1 MAIGKIS
8 GVMLQSDLDRQGQD
22 LSFDG
27 NLIYLDVVNRRI
39 GINTSYANNAVSV
52 EGNVNANYYFGY
64 IGSSDQ
70 PFITN
75 VGTLGNLTISGNLI
89 VGNIDIDGATGN
101 SIVFSGDVISTA
113 GNIRA
118 NAGQV
123 SGDTIAA
130 NSAVLVTANLG
141 NIRIVDTTIS
151 SITTNGNINLT
162 PNGDGIVQIN
172 GTNAF
177 AMPIGNTSQ
186 QPGYVPVG
194 SLRYNTDVVSPEYWN
209 GNSWIAVSTSVDY
222 QTFTGNGTGNTFPLT
237 HSATTGGVLVTL
249 NGVQQTPD
257 TAYVVSNTSITFTE
271 VPLSTDVIDI
281 RYIASGQ
288 ASGLNLIGNNVPTS
302 SNSVGVAGQVAH
314 DNTHVYICVDTN
326 TWIRANILNSF

>member
-1 MAIGKIS
+1 
-8 GVMLQSDLDRQGQD
+8 MLQSDLARQGQD

-27 NLIYLDVVNRRI
+27 NLLYLDVVNRRI

-52 EGNVNANYYFGY
+52 EGNVNAHYYFGY
-64 IGSSDQ
+64 IASADQ

-101 SIVFSGDVISTA
+101 SIVFSGDVITTA
-113 GNIRA
+113 GNVRA

-123 SGDTIAA
+123 SGDTVAA
-130 NSAVLVTANLG
+130 NAAIILAANLG

-151 SITTNGNINLT
+151 SITTDGNINLT
-162 PNGDGIVQIN
+162 PDGNGIVQIN

-237 HSATTGGVLVTL
+237 HSATTGGILVTL
-249 NGVQQTPD
+249 NGVQQTPGV
-257 TAYVVSNTSITFTE
+257 AYTVANTNITFAET
-271 VPLSTDVIDI
+271 PTDSDVVDI

-288 ASGLNLIGNNVPTS
+288 TSGLNLIGNNVPATS
-302 SNSVGVAGQVAH
+302 TSTGITGQVAY
-314 DNTHVYICVDTN
+314 NSNYVYICVATN
-326 TWIRANILNSF
+326 TWIRANIQTSF